1 LTGRVKAF
9 CLIGAFCAAFCWS
22 AAFRRNLRFNHRLKA
37 EVQQTT
43 FFPGAKTVV
52 AVKICG
58 LKRIDDALACA
69 AVGVDWI
76 GFNFHTGSPRFIQP
90 AQAKLIIAA
99 LPCSVTAV
107 GVFVDRP
114 PNEVADLAEQLG
126 LTVVQL
132 HGREPPEDLLALRQL
147 QVVRAFRLRTASDWS
162 IVNEYLAR
170 ARALSR
176 LPDAIL
182 IDAYVAGQSGGTGA
196 TVASD
201 VLDSI
206 PPLPR
211 LILAGGLTPEN
222 VAAKVACVQP
232 WMVDVASGVESAPGR
247 KDPAKVAAFV
257 NAARSAAF

>member
-1 LTGRVKAF
+1 
-9 CLIGAFCAAFCWS
+9 
-22 AAFRRNLRFNHRLKA
+22 
-37 EVQQTT
+37 
-43 FFPGAKTVV
+43 VV

-58 LKRIDDALACA
+58 VTRVDDALACA
-69 AVGVDWI
+69 AVGVEWI
-76 GFNFHTGSPRFIQP
+76 GLNFYPNSPRCIRP
-90 AQAKLIIAA
+90 EEAAAIIGA

-114 PNEVADLAEQLG
+114 AGEVADLADQLG
-126 LTVVQL
+126 LSVVQL
-132 HGREPPEDLLALRQL
+132 HGHEPPEDLVLLRNL
-147 QVVRAFRLRTASDWS
+147 QVVRAFRLKAASDWRRVS
-162 IVNEYLAR
+162 DYLAR
-170 ARALSR
+170 ARAIGR

-201 VLDSI
+201 VLDCI

-222 VAAKVACVQP
+222 VAAKVALVQP
-232 WMVDVASGVESAPGR
+232 WMVDVASGVESSPGR

-257 NAARSAAF
+257 KAARSSVC